1 MAPFWFSFVHGA
13 HIEGGFW
20 GDRATKTEIFAKS
33 RQERSPIFTRTFARR
48 VCIET
53 MLTHAKTSGILWVPR
68 NLPMDATINLQL
80 VWAVLA
86 GLLTLTVIILL
97 VYVIL
102 ILKEVRG
109 TLKKVDYA
117 MGKVT
122 DISEFL
128 SNPLPA
134 VTTVAT
140 LVAEILKSR
149 GIVRLIKIKL

>member
-1 MAPFWFSFVHGA
+1 
-13 HIEGGFW
+13 
-20 GDRATKTEIFAKS
+20 
-33 RQERSPIFTRTFARR
+33 
-48 VCIET
+48 
-53 MLTHAKTSGILWVPR
+53 
-68 NLPMDATINLQL
+68 MDATINLQL

-149 GIVRLIKIKL
+149 RDRKVN